1 MKINRKN
8 IVKYAGIGVLITVV
22 LSDVVI
28 TSAKCNKTNHTNE
41 VCPYTIHDFEYGS
54 KQDGIDHQISEME
67 REYEKLGMD
76 DSEYFIYYQKERTYV
91 SSPIIEKCQVKNE
104 DGSITF
110 INCQGYEHYYF
121 GHVAI
126 KPDDPEHPYL
136 GGSIKQPIT
145 NFNED
150 GTITIYAPK
159 GYELVKTGRNAKAS
173 KTEYQKEG
181 FVVKE
186 AEYPH
191 SVIDFVEMPEYK
203 SR

>member
-1 MKINRKN
+1 MKINKEK
-8 IVKYAGIGVLITVV
+8 IIKYAGIGALTTVV
-22 LSDVVI
+22 LSNVVI
-28 TSAKCNKTNHTNE
+28 TGSKCNKTNHTNE
-41 VCPYTIHDFEYGS
+41 VCPFTIYDFEYGS
-54 KQDGIDHQISEME
+54 KQEGIDHQISEME

-76 DSEYFIYYQKERTYV
+76 DNEYFIYYQKERTYV

-121 GHVAI
+121 GYVAI
-126 KPDDPEHPYL
+126 KPDDSEHPYL

-150 GTITIYAPK
+150 GTITIYAPE
-159 GYELVKTGRNAKAS
+159 GYELVKTGRNATAS
-173 KTEYQKEG
+173 KREYQKEG

-191 SVIDFVEMPEYK
+191 SVIDFVEMPESK